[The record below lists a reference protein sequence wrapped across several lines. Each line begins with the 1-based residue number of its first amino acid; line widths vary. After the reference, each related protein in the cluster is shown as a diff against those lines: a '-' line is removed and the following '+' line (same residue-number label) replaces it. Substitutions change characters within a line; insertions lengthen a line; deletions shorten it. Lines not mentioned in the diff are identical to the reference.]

1 MKKKNKQ
8 DKKKDNRLNKKKKS
22 TTKSKVLKLSL
33 KKESDIVDSRI
44 ERILDKKL
52 NAKKKKNDKLFL
64 ENQFKLDRSLN
75 EAALKKVIRNFTF

>member
-1 MKKKNKQ
+1 LKKKNKQ